1 MSVDPLGSP
10 AQVWDTQVDGGAG
23 SSGLARRRR
32 RQEQPDRAASWN
44 GGAGVGGGLSRRER
58 QVFAAAG
65 VTAAEAMAVSAH
77 PEALDEVLDSC
88 GVHALMDGIETL
100 KERGAHP
107 SIVAAAEAVLAW

>member
-32 RQEQPDRAASWN
+32 RQEQPDRAASWD
-44 GGAGVGGGLSRRER
+44 GGVGGGLSRRER

-77 PEALDEVLDSC
+77 PEASLTIS
-88 GVHALMDGIETL
+88 
-100 KERGAHP
+100 
-107 SIVAAAEAVLAW
+107 LATKPLSPADME